1 MSSRSSSYKPHVV
14 RRQVCWQA
22 CWASARLGRVLVEIR
37 WCGKACVQQLRV
49 PPGRAT
55 VTGTLLSPHA
65 CEWNTA
71 MQKKGMLTK
80 SRNTCILFV
89 RKCPHVQVG
98 LP

>member
-1 MSSRSSSYKPHVV
+1 MWSGAKYVGRHV
-14 RRQVCWQA
+14 
-22 CWASARLGRVLVEIR
+22 GRVLAWDVCWSR
-37 WCGKACVQQLRV
+37 SGGVVKHVCSSYVY
-49 PPGRAT
+49 PGRAT